1 MENSSALQSSDDS
14 LIDYPPNAFPVGWT
28 ILCAIGI
35 ALIFLVILVGGSA
48 TWLAQHGFDQAGLQR
63 AATSMY
69 FVNVQG
75 VAEILVII
83 YILAI
88 MPFLSKLSL
97 RQIGFRSGTAN
108 DWKIAGL
115 GIVAM
120 FVVVTV
126 VAGLFTTLL
135 HFKNEEAALA
145 VYTHATG
152 GDKVLFV
159 LFGIILAPIFEEFVF
174 RIFLFSM
181 FRKWFGTG
189 WAIALSSF
197 LFGIAHWQP
206 PNVPAMYLSITL
218 PLMLGGALLAYV
230 YYRTGKAWASIVTHG
245 AFNAITFLAV
255 TLVPSL
261 AK

>member
-1 MENSSALQSSDDS
+1 MENSSALQSSEDS
-14 LIDYPPNAFPVGWT
+14 LIDYPPNAFNIGWT
-28 ILCAIGI
+28 ILAAAGL
-35 ALIFLVILVGGSA
+35 ALLFLVVLVGGSIFYI
-48 TWLAQHGFDQAGLQR
+48 AQHGFDRSALQQAS
-63 AATSMY
+63 TSMY

-75 VAEILVII
+75 VAEVVAIA

-88 MPFLSKLSL
+88 LPSLSKLSL
-97 RQIGFRSGTAN
+97 RQIGFRSGTGN

-115 GIVAM
+115 GIIAM

-126 VAGLFTTLL
+126 AAGALTNLL
-135 HFKNEEAALA
+135 HFKTPEVAIA
-145 VYTHATG
+145 VYQHADGTG
-152 GDKVLFV
+152 KVLFV
-159 LFGIILAPIFEEFVF
+159 IFGIILAPVFEEFVF
-174 RIFLFSM
+174 RIFLFNM

-189 WAIALSSF
+189 WGIALSSF

-206 PNVPAMYLSITL
+206 PNVLAMYLSITF